1 MLNNQRKQTW
11 LCNPLGY
18 ISLKQPKI
26 AALARINIGLLIGYD
41 LCQCRYFAIR
51 FAIPFSCGLQ

>member
-26 AALARINIGLLIGYD
+26 AALARIFYVLVMGILV
-41 LCQCRYFAIR
+41 CSE
-51 FAIPFSCGLQ
+51 PT